1 MFIRYDGTF
10 WREETLT
17 LDMGQDFD
25 SVNRT
30 PNDGD
35 VLHWDTANSTW
46 VPNTVANT
54 STANVSLVGQDIIF
68 TRDDT
73 TLYSVNVNP
82 LFTSVN
88 TFSDVD
94 TTGAY
99 QDSILKWDIG
109 PGGVGRW
116 IVTRTRFSIE

>member
-17 LDMGQDFD
+17 LDMIA
-25 SVNRT
+25 RT
-30 PNDGD
+30 LTQSTEHQTMVTFFTGT
-35 VLHWDTANSTW
+35 LKNSTW
-46 VPNTVANT
+46 VPNTVTKYFNT
-54 STANVSLVGQDIIF
+54 NVSLVGQDIIF

-94 TTGAY
+94 TTGY
-99 QDSILKWDIG
+99 IKTPS
-109 PGGVGRW
+109 
-116 IVTRTRFSIE
+116 